1 MIVDDQAIVRTGMA
15 MILSV
20 EDDITVVA
28 EAEDGVQ
35 AVDLAARHCPDVVL
49 MDIRMPRLDGLDA
62 LRALTRPGARHTP
75 RVVMVTT
82 FDDDEYV
89 TRAIRSGACG
99 FVLKD
104 SGPRLLA
111 EAVRAAAAGD
121 SLISPSITVR
131 LLEKVMA
138 ASRLRDVETDLS
150 PREIE
155 VVRLVA
161 RGLTNA
167 EIAGALCITVGTVKT
182 HLTNVQ
188 AKLAVRNRV
197 EIAAWAWRH
206 GYADDEA

>member
-150 PREIE
+150 PREVE

-161 RGLTNA
+161 RADQRRDRRRAVHHRGHRQDPPDQRPGQAGGAQSGGDRRVGL
-167 EIAGALCITVGTVKT
+167 
-182 HLTNVQ
+182 
-188 AKLAVRNRV
+188 
-197 EIAAWAWRH
+197 AARLRRR
-206 GYADDEA
+206 